1 MKLKKLKFIVLNY
14 NRLYN
19 YVCYDDCGE
28 LNYDGIVYE
37 NVDGVCIVKSEGND
51 NSSENDNSDINEK
64 GEDN

>member
-1 MKLKKLKFIVLNY
+1 MFDN
-14 NRLYN
+14 
-19 YVCYDDCGE
+19 VCYDDCGE

-64 GEDN
+64 GEDNWSNKMNDDNKKNI